1 VTVLVLIGIV
11 VVAIVG
17 LLIAGALLGLA
28 FKLFWWVLI
37 GLAIG
42 ALARLILPGEQRI
55 GILAT
60 ALYGIGGSLLGGVIA
75 RAFHLGSALQFLIA
89 IGVSALLIAV
99 LGGSRRAGRR
109 S

>member
-1 VTVLVLIGIV
+1 MTVLVLIGIV
-11 VVAIVG
+11 VVAIIA

-42 ALARLILPGEQRI
+42 ALARLVLPGEQRI

-60 ALYGIGGSLLGGVIA
+60 GLYGIGGSLLGGIIA

-89 IGVSALLIAV
+89 IAVSALLIAV